1 MLGGADNPNGELPS
15 YITGA
20 DKMPPMKLNARQ
32 VDAAKPREK
41 AYKLADGA
49 GLYLEVVPSGSR
61 YWRMK
66 YRFNGKEKRMAFGVY
81 PAVSLAQ
88 ARALRDEA
96 KKKLAEGI
104 DPSFAKKEEKLVR
117 DVQLNNTFQAVAL
130 EWHGTKVSR
139 WSEGYASDIIEAFN
153 KDIFPYIGL
162 QPVNEIKPLVLLN
175 VLRRME
181 SRGATEK
188 AKKVRQR
195 CSEVFRYAIV
205 TGRAEYNT
213 AADLTSAMS
222 GHESKHY
229 PFLTVEE
236 LPDFF
241 KALSSYTGSPLVV
254 LAARLLILTGVRTG
268 ELRGAFWSEFD
279 LEKAVWEIPAER
291 MKMKRPHLVPLS
303 TQALEIVQ
311 QLKVMSGQYPLVFP
325 GRNDPRKTMSEASI
339 NQVFKRIGYTG
350 KVTGHGFRHT
360 MSTILHEEGFNTTW
374 IETQLAHVD
383 KNAIRGTYNHALY
396 LEGRREMMQWYAD
409 YIDKVGRG
417 ALRSAS

>member
-1 MLGGADNPNGELPS
+1 
-15 YITGA
+15 
-20 DKMPPMKLNARQ
+20 MKLNARQ
-32 VDAAKPREK
+32 VDTAKPREK
-41 AYKLADGA
+41 AYQLADGA
-49 GLYLEVVPSGSR
+49 GLYPEVVPSGSR

-66 YRFNGKEKRMAFGVY
+66 YRFNGKEKRLAFGVY

-117 DVQLNNTFQAVAL
+117 DVRLHNTFQAVAL

-153 KDIFPYIGL
+153 KDIFPYIGQ

-205 TGRAEYNT
+205 TGRAEYNP

-241 KALSSYTGSPLVV
+241 KALSGYTGSPLIV

-325 GRNDPRKTMSEASI
+325 GRNDPRKKMSEASI

-360 MSTILHEEGFNTTW
+360 MSTILHEEGFNTAW

-396 LEGRREMMQWYAD
+396 LEGRKEMMQWYGD
-409 YIDKVGRG
+409 YVD
-417 ALRSAS
+417 SCESNN

>member
-1 MLGGADNPNGELPS
+1 
-15 YITGA
+15 
-20 DKMPPMKLNARQ
+20 MKLNARQ

-117 DVQLNNTFQAVAL
+117 DVQLNNTFQEVAL

-153 KDIFPYIGL
+153 KDIFPYIGQ

-195 CSEVFRYAIV
+195 CCEVFRYAIV
-205 TGRAEYNT
+205 TGRAEYNP

-241 KALSSYTGSPLVV
+241 KALSGNTGSPLVV

-268 ELRGAFWSEFD
+268 ELRGAFWSEFE

-311 QLKVMSGQYPLVFP
+311 QLKVMTGQYPLVFP

-360 MSTILHEEGFNTTW
+360 MSTILHEEGFNTAW

-396 LEGRREMMQWYAD
+396 LEGRRKMMQWYGECD
-409 YIDKVGRG
+409 LLPVD
-417 ALRSAS
+417 

>member
-1 MLGGADNPNGELPS
+1 
-15 YITGA
+15 
-20 DKMPPMKLNARQ
+20 MKLNARQ
-32 VDAAKPREK
+32 VDAAKPKEK

-153 KDIFPYIGL
+153 KDIFPYIGQ

-205 TGRAEYNT
+205 TGRAEYNP

-241 KALSSYTGSPLVV
+241 KALSGYTGSPLIV

-291 MKMKRPHLVPLS
+291 MKMKRPHLVLLS

-360 MSTILHEEGFNTTW
+360 MSTILHEEGFNTAW

-396 LEGRREMMQWYAD
+396 LEGRKEMMQWYGD
-409 YIDKVGRG
+409 YVD
-417 ALRSAS
+417 SCESNN

>member
-1 MLGGADNPNGELPS
+1 
-15 YITGA
+15 
-20 DKMPPMKLNARQ
+20 MKLNARQ

-88 ARALRDEA
+88 ARALCDDA

-104 DPSFAKKEEKLVR
+104 DPSLAKKEEKLVR

-153 KDIFPYIGL
+153 KDIFPYIGQ

-175 VLRRME
+175 VLRRIE

-205 TGRAEYNT
+205 TGRAEYNP

-241 KALSSYTGSPLVV
+241 KALAGYTGSPLVV

-350 KVTGHGFRHT
+350 RVTGHGFRHT
-360 MSTILHEEGFNTTW
+360 MSTILHEEGFNTAW

-409 YIDKVGRG
+409 YINANHNSCISLLVNATK
-417 ALRSAS
+417 

>member
-1 MLGGADNPNGELPS
+1 
-15 YITGA
+15 
-20 DKMPPMKLNARQ
+20 MKLNARQ
-32 VDAAKPREK
+32 VDAAKPKEK

-117 DVQLNNTFQAVAL
+117 DVRLHNTFQAVAL

-153 KDIFPYIGL
+153 KDIFPYIGQ

-205 TGRAEYNT
+205 TGRAEYNP

-241 KALSSYTGSPLVV
+241 KALSGYTGSPLIV

-291 MKMKRPHLVPLS
+291 MKMKRPHLVLLS

-360 MSTILHEEGFNTTW
+360 MSTILHEEGFNTAW

-383 KNAIRGTYNHALY
+383 KNAIRGTYNHAQY
-396 LEGRREMMQWYAD
+396 MEGRR
-409 YIDKVGRG
+409 
-417 ALRSAS
+417 

>member
-1 MLGGADNPNGELPS
+1 
-15 YITGA
+15 
-20 DKMPPMKLNARQ
+20 MKLNARQ
-32 VDAAKPREK
+32 VDTAKPREK

-117 DVQLNNTFQAVAL
+117 DVRLHNTFQAVAL

-153 KDIFPYIGL
+153 KDIFPYIGQ

-205 TGRAEYNT
+205 TGRAEYNP

-241 KALSSYTGSPLVV
+241 KALSGYTGSPLIV

-291 MKMKRPHLVPLS
+291 MKMKRPHLVLLS

-360 MSTILHEEGFNTTW
+360 MSTILHEEGFNTAW

-396 LEGRREMMQWYAD
+396 LEGRKEMMQWYGD
-409 YIDKVGRG
+409 YVD
-417 ALRSAS
+417 SCESNN

>member
-1 MLGGADNPNGELPS
+1 
-15 YITGA
+15 
-20 DKMPPMKLNARQ
+20 MKLNARQ

-88 ARALRDEA
+88 ARALRDDA

-153 KDIFPYIGL
+153 KDIFPYIGQ

-188 AKKVRQR
+188 ARKVRQR

-205 TGRAEYNT
+205 TGRAEYNP

-241 KALSSYTGSPLVV
+241 KALSGYTGSPLVV

-279 LEKAVWEIPAER
+279 LEKAVWEIPADR

-311 QLKVMSGQYPLVFP
+311 QLKVMSGQYPLMFP

-360 MSTILHEEGFNTTW
+360 MSTILHEEGFNTAW

-383 KNAIRGTYNHALY
+383 KNAIRGTYNHAQY
-396 LEGRREMMQWYAD
+396 LEGRREMMQWYSD
-409 YIDKVGRG
+409 YLK
-417 ALRSAS
+417 LL

>member
-1 MLGGADNPNGELPS
+1 
-15 YITGA
+15 
-20 DKMPPMKLNARQ
+20 MKLNARQ
-32 VDAAKPREK
+32 VDTAKPREK
-41 AYKLADGA
+41 AYQLADGA
-49 GLYLEVVPSGSR
+49 GLYPEVVPSGSR

-66 YRFNGKEKRMAFGVY
+66 YRFNGKEKRLAFGVY

-117 DVQLNNTFQAVAL
+117 DVRLHNTFQAVAL

-153 KDIFPYIGL
+153 KDIFPYIGQ

-205 TGRAEYNT
+205 TGRAEYNP

-241 KALSSYTGSPLVV
+241 KALSGYTGSPLIV

-360 MSTILHEEGFNTTW
+360 MSTILHEEGFNTAW

-396 LEGRREMMQWYAD
+396 LEGRKEMMQWY
-409 YIDKVGRG
+409 G
-417 ALRSAS
+417 

>member
-1 MLGGADNPNGELPS
+1 
-15 YITGA
+15 
-20 DKMPPMKLNARQ
+20 MKLNARQ

-153 KDIFPYIGL
+153 KDIFPYIGQ

-188 AKKVRQR
+188 ARKVRQR

-205 TGRAEYNT
+205 TGRAEYNP

-241 KALSSYTGSPLVV
+241 KALTGYTGSPLVV

-360 MSTILHEEGFNTTW
+360 MSTTLHKEGFNSAW

-383 KNAIRGTYNHALY
+383 KNAIRGTYNHAQY
-396 LEGRREMMQWYAD
+396 LEGRREMMQWYGNYLYNLIVD
-409 YIDKVGRG
+409 RDGSISFPHLKTINM
-417 ALRSAS
+417 

>member
-1 MLGGADNPNGELPS
+1 
-15 YITGA
+15 
-20 DKMPPMKLNARQ
+20 MKLNARQ

-153 KDIFPYIGL
+153 KDIFPYIGQL
-162 QPVNEIKPLVLLN
+162 PVNDIKPLVLLN

-181 SRGATEK
+181 NRGATEK

-205 TGRAEYNT
+205 TGRAEYNP

-241 KALSSYTGSPLVV
+241 KALTGYTGSPLVV

-360 MSTILHEEGFNTTW
+360 MSTILHEEGFNTAW

-383 KNAIRGTYNHALY
+383 KNAIRGTYNHAQY
-396 LEGRREMMQWYAD
+396 MEGRREMMQWYGD
-409 YIDKVGRG
+409 YLNILEFTTGTILKYVDNKY
-417 ALRSAS
+417 

>member
-1 MLGGADNPNGELPS
+1 
-15 YITGA
+15 
-20 DKMPPMKLNARQ
+20 
-32 VDAAKPREK
+32 
-41 AYKLADGA
+41 
-49 GLYLEVVPSGSR
+49 
-61 YWRMK
+61 
-66 YRFNGKEKRMAFGVY
+66 
-81 PAVSLAQ
+81 
-88 ARALRDEA
+88 
-96 KKKLAEGI
+96 
-104 DPSFAKKEEKLVR
+104 
-117 DVQLNNTFQAVAL
+117 
-130 EWHGTKVSR
+130 
-139 WSEGYASDIIEAFN
+139 
-153 KDIFPYIGL
+153 
-162 QPVNEIKPLVLLN
+162 
-175 VLRRME
+175 ME

-205 TGRAEYNT
+205 TGRAEYNP

-241 KALSSYTGSPLVV
+241 KALAGYTGSPLVV

-279 LEKAVWEIPAER
+279 LEKQCGKSCRAYEDETASPCTPLYPSAGNRTATQR
-291 MKMKRPHLVPLS
+291 M
-303 TQALEIVQ
+303 T
-311 QLKVMSGQYPLVFP
+311 GQYPLVFP

-360 MSTILHEEGFNTTW
+360 MSTILHEEGFNTAW

-409 YIDKVGRG
+409 CIDNISKFNLIIDYKFTYVLTYSFDRVKKK
-417 ALRSAS
+417 

>member
-1 MLGGADNPNGELPS
+1 
-15 YITGA
+15 
-20 DKMPPMKLNARQ
+20 MKLNARQ

-88 ARALRDEA
+88 ARALRDDA

-104 DPSFAKKEEKLVR
+104 DPSLAKKEEKLVR

-153 KDIFPYIGL
+153 KDIFPYIGQ

-175 VLRRME
+175 VLRRIE

-205 TGRAEYNT
+205 TGRAEYNP
-213 AADLTSAMS
+213 AADLTSTMS

-241 KALSSYTGSPLVV
+241 KALAGYTGSPLVV

-350 KVTGHGFRHT
+350 RVTGHGFRHT
-360 MSTILHEEGFNTTW
+360 MSTILHEEGFNTAW

-409 YIDKVGRG
+409 YINANHNSCISLLVNATK
-417 ALRSAS
+417 

>member
-1 MLGGADNPNGELPS
+1 
-15 YITGA
+15 
-20 DKMPPMKLNARQ
+20 MKLNARQ

-117 DVQLNNTFQAVAL
+117 DVQLSNTFQAVAL

-139 WSEGYASDIIEAFN
+139 WSEGYASDIVEAFN
-153 KDIFPYIGL
+153 KDIFPYIGQ

-181 SRGATEK
+181 NRGATEK

-205 TGRAEYNT
+205 TGRAEYNP

-241 KALSSYTGSPLVV
+241 KALTGYTGSPLVV

-360 MSTILHEEGFNTTW
+360 MSTILHEEGFNTAW

-409 YIDKVGRG
+409 YIGNIGRSR
-417 ALRSAS
+417 LTNVS

>member
-1 MLGGADNPNGELPS
+1 
-15 YITGA
+15 
-20 DKMPPMKLNARQ
+20 MKLNARQ
-32 VDAAKPREK
+32 VDAAKPKEK

-117 DVQLNNTFQAVAL
+117 DVRLHNTFQAVAL

-153 KDIFPYIGL
+153 KDIFPYIGQ

-205 TGRAEYNT
+205 TGRAEYNP
-213 AADLTSAMS
+213 AADLTSTMS

-241 KALSSYTGSPLVV
+241 KALSGYTGSPLIV

-360 MSTILHEEGFNTTW
+360 MSTILHEEGFNTAW

-396 LEGRREMMQWYAD
+396 LEGRKEMMQWYGD
-409 YIDKVGRG
+409 YVD
-417 ALRSAS
+417 SCESNN

>member
-1 MLGGADNPNGELPS
+1 MLCS
-15 YITGA
+15 V
-20 DKMPPMKLNARQ
+20 Q

-66 YRFNGKEKRMAFGVY
+66 YRFNGKEKRIAFGVY

-153 KDIFPYIGL
+153 KDIFPYIGQL
-162 QPVNEIKPLVLLN
+162 PVNDIKPLVLLN

-205 TGRAEYNT
+205 TGRAEYNP

-279 LEKAVWEIPAER
+279 LDKAVWEIPAER

-311 QLKVMSGQYPLVFP
+311 QLKVITGQYPLVFP
-325 GRNDPRKTMSEASI
+325 RRNDPRKTMSEASI
-339 NQVFKRIGYTG
+339 NQVFKRIGYKG

-360 MSTILHEEGFNTTW
+360 MSTILHEEGFNTAW

-383 KNAIRGTYNHALY
+383 KNAIRGTYNHAQY
-396 LEGRREMMQWYAD
+396 LEGRRDMMQWYAD
-409 YIDKVGRG
+409 YIDNISKFKLIIG
-417 ALRSAS
+417 L

>member
-1 MLGGADNPNGELPS
+1 
-15 YITGA
+15 
-20 DKMPPMKLNARQ
+20 MKLNARQ

-130 EWHGTKVSR
+130 EWHGTKVAR

-153 KDIFPYIGL
+153 KDIFPYIGQ

-205 TGRAEYNT
+205 TGRAEYNP

-241 KALSSYTGSPLVV
+241 KALAGYTGSPLVV

-279 LEKAVWEIPAER
+279 LEKAVWEIPADR

-311 QLKVMSGQYPLVFP
+311 QLKVMTGQYPLVFP

-360 MSTILHEEGFNTTW
+360 MSTILHEEGFNTAW

-396 LEGRREMMQWYAD
+396 LD
-409 YIDKVGRG
+409 G
-417 ALRSAS
+417 ALLNKSDFG

>member
-1 MLGGADNPNGELPS
+1 MRQGDERGLEL
-15 YITGA
+15 A
-20 DKMPPMKLNARQ
+20 ARQ

-49 GLYLEVVPSGSR
+49 GLYLEIVPSGSR

-81 PAVSLAQ
+81 PTVSLAQ

-153 KDIFPYIGL
+153 KDIFPYIGQ

-205 TGRAEYNT
+205 TGRAEYNP
-213 AADLTSAMS
+213 AADLTSVMS

-241 KALSSYTGSPLVV
+241 KALAGYTGSPLVV

-268 ELRGAFWSEFD
+268 ELRGASWSEFD

-311 QLKVMSGQYPLVFP
+311 QLKVMTGQYPLVFP

-360 MSTILHEEGFNTTW
+360 MSTILHEEGFNTAW

-409 YIDKVGRG
+409 YIDNIVKLVM
-417 ALRSAS
+417 LPTY

>member
-1 MLGGADNPNGELPS
+1 
-15 YITGA
+15 
-20 DKMPPMKLNARQ
+20 MKLNARQ
-32 VDAAKPREK
+32 VDAAKPRDK

-130 EWHGTKVSR
+130 EWHSTKVSR

-153 KDIFPYIGL
+153 KDIFPYIGQ

-205 TGRAEYNT
+205 TGRAEYNP

-241 KALSSYTGSPLVV
+241 KALSGYTGSPLVV

-279 LEKAVWEIPAER
+279 LEKAVWEIPADR

-311 QLKVMSGQYPLVFP
+311 QLKVML
-325 GRNDPRKTMSEASI
+325 
-339 NQVFKRIGYTG
+339 
-350 KVTGHGFRHT
+350 
-360 MSTILHEEGFNTTW
+360 
-374 IETQLAHVD
+374 
-383 KNAIRGTYNHALY
+383 
-396 LEGRREMMQWYAD
+396 
-409 YIDKVGRG
+409 
-417 ALRSAS
+417 

>member
-1 MLGGADNPNGELPS
+1 
-15 YITGA
+15 
-20 DKMPPMKLNARQ
+20 MKLNARQ

-153 KDIFPYIGL
+153 KDIFPYIGQ
-162 QPVNEIKPLVLLN
+162 QPVNDIKPLVLLN

-181 SRGATEK
+181 NRGATEK

-205 TGRAEYNT
+205 TGRAEYNP

-222 GHESKHY
+222 GHESKYY

-241 KALSSYTGSPLVV
+241 KALSGYTGSPLIV

-360 MSTILHEEGFNTTW
+360 MSTILHEEGFNTAW

-396 LEGRREMMQWYAD
+396 LEGRKEMMQWYGD
-409 YIDKVGRG
+409 YVD
-417 ALRSAS
+417 SCESNN

>member
-1 MLGGADNPNGELPS
+1 
-15 YITGA
+15 
-20 DKMPPMKLNARQ
+20 MKLNARQ

-88 ARALRDEA
+88 ARALRDDA
-96 KKKLAEGI
+96 KKNLAEGI
-104 DPSFAKKEEKLVR
+104 DPSLAKKEEKLVR

-153 KDIFPYIGL
+153 KDIFPYIGQ

-175 VLRRME
+175 VLRRIE

-205 TGRAEYNT
+205 TGRAEYNP

-241 KALSSYTGSPLVV
+241 KALAGYTGSPLVV

-350 KVTGHGFRHT
+350 RVTGHGFRHT
-360 MSTILHEEGFNTTW
+360 MSTILHEEGFNTAW

-409 YIDKVGRG
+409 YINANHNSCISLLVNATK
-417 ALRSAS
+417 

>member
-1 MLGGADNPNGELPS
+1 
-15 YITGA
+15 
-20 DKMPPMKLNARQ
+20 MKLNARQ
-32 VDAAKPREK
+32 VDAAKPKEK

-66 YRFNGKEKRMAFGVY
+66 YRFNGKEKRLAFGVY

-153 KDIFPYIGL
+153 KDIFPYIGQ

-205 TGRAEYNT
+205 TGRAEYNP

-241 KALSSYTGSPLVV
+241 KALSGYTGSPLIV

-291 MKMKRPHLVPLS
+291 MKMKRPHLVRLS

-311 QLKVMSGQYPLVFP
+311 QLKVMTGQYPLVFP

-360 MSTILHEEGFNTTW
+360 MSTILHEEGFNTAW
-374 IETQLAHVD
+374 IETQLAHLD
-383 KNAIRGTYNHALY
+383 KNAIRGTYNHAQY
-396 LEGRREMMQWYAD
+396 MEGRREMMQWYSD
-409 YIDKVGRG
+409 YLK
-417 ALRSAS
+417 LL

>member
-1 MLGGADNPNGELPS
+1 
-15 YITGA
+15 
-20 DKMPPMKLNARQ
+20 MKLNARQ
-32 VDAAKPREK
+32 VDAAKPKEK

-117 DVQLNNTFQAVAL
+117 DVRLHNTFQAVAL

-153 KDIFPYIGL
+153 KDIFPYIGQ

-205 TGRAEYNT
+205 TGRAEYNP

-241 KALSSYTGSPLVV
+241 KALSGYTGSPLIV

-291 MKMKRPHLVPLS
+291 MKMKRPHLVLLS

-350 KVTGHGFRHT
+350 KVTRHGFRHT
-360 MSTILHEEGFNTTW
+360 MSTILHEEGFNTAW

-383 KNAIRGTYNHALY
+383 KNAIRGTYNHAQY
-396 LEGRREMMQWYAD
+396 MEGRREMMQWYSD
-409 YIDKVGRG
+409 YLK
-417 ALRSAS
+417 LL

>member
-1 MLGGADNPNGELPS
+1 
-15 YITGA
+15 
-20 DKMPPMKLNARQ
+20 MKLNARQ
-32 VDAAKPREK
+32 VDAAKPKEK

-117 DVQLNNTFQAVAL
+117 DVRLHNTFQAVAL

-153 KDIFPYIGL
+153 KDIFPYIGQ

-205 TGRAEYNT
+205 TGRAEYNP

-241 KALSSYTGSPLVV
+241 KALSGYTGSPLIV

-268 ELRGAFWSEFD
+268 ELRGAFWSEFY

-291 MKMKRPHLVPLS
+291 MKMKRPHLVLLS

-360 MSTILHEEGFNTTW
+360 MSTILHEEGFNTAW

-396 LEGRREMMQWYAD
+396 LEGRKEMMQWYGD
-409 YIDKVGRG
+409 YVD
-417 ALRSAS
+417 SCESNN

>member
-1 MLGGADNPNGELPS
+1 
-15 YITGA
+15 
-20 DKMPPMKLNARQ
+20 MKLNARQ
-32 VDAAKPREK
+32 VDTAKPREK
-41 AYKLADGA
+41 AYQLADGA
-49 GLYLEVVPSGSR
+49 GLYPEVVPSGSR

-66 YRFNGKEKRMAFGVY
+66 YRFNGKEKRLAFGVY

-117 DVQLNNTFQAVAL
+117 DVRLHNTFQAVAL
-130 EWHGTKVSR
+130 EWHGTKVNR

-153 KDIFPYIGL
+153 KDIFPYIGQ

-205 TGRAEYNT
+205 TGRAEYNP

-241 KALSSYTGSPLVV
+241 KALSGYTGSPLIV

-360 MSTILHEEGFNTTW
+360 MSTILHEEGFNTAW

-396 LEGRREMMQWYAD
+396 LEGRKEMMQWYGD
-409 YIDKVGRG
+409 YVD
-417 ALRSAS
+417 SCESNN

>member
-1 MLGGADNPNGELPS
+1 
-15 YITGA
+15 
-20 DKMPPMKLNARQ
+20 MKLNARQ

-88 ARALRDEA
+88 ARALRDDA

-104 DPSFAKKEEKLVR
+104 DPSLAKKEEKLVR

-153 KDIFPYIGL
+153 KDIFPYIGQ

-175 VLRRME
+175 VLRRIE

-205 TGRAEYNT
+205 TGRAEYNP

-241 KALSSYTGSPLVV
+241 KALAGYTGSPLVV

-303 TQALEIVQ
+303 SQALEIVQ

-350 KVTGHGFRHT
+350 RVTGHGFRHT
-360 MSTILHEEGFNTTW
+360 MSTILHEEGFNTAW

-383 KNAIRGTYNHALY
+383 KNAIRGTYNHAGDAANL
-396 LEGRREMMQWYAD
+396 L
-409 YIDKVGRG
+409 I
-417 ALRSAS
+417 

>member
-1 MLGGADNPNGELPS
+1 
-15 YITGA
+15 
-20 DKMPPMKLNARQ
+20 MKLNARQ
-32 VDAAKPREK
+32 VDAAKPKEK

-117 DVQLNNTFQAVAL
+117 DVRLHNTFQAVAL

-153 KDIFPYIGL
+153 KDIFPYIGQL
-162 QPVNEIKPLVLLN
+162 PVNEIKPLVLLN

-205 TGRAEYNT
+205 TGRAEYNP

-241 KALSSYTGSPLVV
+241 KALSGYTGSPLIV

-360 MSTILHEEGFNTTW
+360 MSTILHEEGFNTAW

-396 LEGRREMMQWYAD
+396 LEGRKEMMQWYGD
-409 YIDKVGRG
+409 YVD
-417 ALRSAS
+417 SCESNN

>member
-1 MLGGADNPNGELPS
+1 
-15 YITGA
+15 
-20 DKMPPMKLNARQ
+20 MKLNARQ

-104 DPSFAKKEEKLVR
+104 DPSFAKKEEKMVR

-153 KDIFPYIGL
+153 KDIFPYIGQL
-162 QPVNEIKPLVLLN
+162 PVNEVKPLVLLN

-205 TGRAEYNT
+205 TGRAEYNP

-229 PFLTVEE
+229 PFLTVEA

-241 KALSSYTGSPLVV
+241 KALSAYTGSPLVV
-254 LAARLLILTGVRTG
+254 LAARLMILTGVRTG

-311 QLKVMSGQYPLVFP
+311 QLKIMSGQYPLVFP

-360 MSTILHEEGFNTTW
+360 MSTILHEEGFNTAW

-396 LEGRREMMQWYAD
+396 LEGWGDMMQWYANYMAELQKGETLKRNILETYKIAKRYLD
-409 YIDKVGRG
+409 
-417 ALRSAS
+417 L

>member
-1 MLGGADNPNGELPS
+1 
-15 YITGA
+15 
-20 DKMPPMKLNARQ
+20 MKLNARQ
-32 VDAAKPREK
+32 VDAAKPKEK

-104 DPSFAKKEEKLVR
+104 DPSFAKKEEKRVR
-117 DVQLNNTFQAVAL
+117 DVRLNNTFQAVAL

-153 KDIFPYIGL
+153 KDIFPYIGQL
-162 QPVNEIKPLVLLN
+162 PVNEIKPLVLLN

-205 TGRAEYNT
+205 TGRAEYNP

-241 KALSSYTGSPLVV
+241 KALSGYTGSPLIV

-279 LEKAVWEIPAER
+279 IEKAVWEIPAER

-303 TQALEIVQ
+303 TQALEVVQ

-360 MSTILHEEGFNTTW
+360 MSTILHEEGFNTAW

-409 YIDKVGRG
+409 HIDNIEKYKLIMVLLDN
-417 ALRSAS
+417 LRI

>member
-1 MLGGADNPNGELPS
+1 
-15 YITGA
+15 
-20 DKMPPMKLNARQ
+20 MKLNARQ

-153 KDIFPYIGL
+153 KDIFPYIGQ

-205 TGRAEYNT
+205 TGRAEYNP

-241 KALSSYTGSPLVV
+241 KALSGYTGSPLVV

-303 TQALEIVQ
+303 TQALEIAQ

-360 MSTILHEEGFNTTW
+360 MSTILHEEGFNTAW

-409 YIDKVGRG
+409 FIDTITKPKLKNV
-417 ALRSAS
+417 S

>member
-1 MLGGADNPNGELPS
+1 
-15 YITGA
+15 
-20 DKMPPMKLNARQ
+20 MKLNARQ

-66 YRFNGKEKRMAFGVY
+66 YRFNGKERRMAFGVY

-153 KDIFPYIGL
+153 KDIFPYIGQ

-205 TGRAEYNT
+205 TGRAEYNP

-229 PFLTVEE
+229 PFLTGEE

-268 ELRGAFWSEFD
+268 ELRGAFWSELD

-311 QLKVMSGQYPLVFP
+311 QLKVMSGHYPLVFP

-350 KVTGHGFRHT
+350 RVTGHGFRHT
-360 MSTILHEEGFNTTW
+360 MSTILHEEGFNTAW

-409 YIDKVGRG
+409 YIDNIGKNKLII
-417 ALRSAS
+417 AL

>member
-1 MLGGADNPNGELPS
+1 
-15 YITGA
+15 
-20 DKMPPMKLNARQ
+20 MKLNARQ

-130 EWHGTKVSR
+130 EWHGMKVSR

-153 KDIFPYIGL
+153 KDIFPYIGQ

-205 TGRAEYNT
+205 TGRAEYNP

-241 KALSSYTGSPLVV
+241 KALSGYTGSPLVV

-291 MKMKRPHLVPLS
+291 MKMKRPHLIPLS

-360 MSTILHEEGFNTTW
+360 MSTILHEEGFNTAW

-409 YIDKVGRG
+409 YIDNIGKFN
-417 ALRSAS
+417 LIIAS

>member
-1 MLGGADNPNGELPS
+1 
-15 YITGA
+15 
-20 DKMPPMKLNARQ
+20 MKLNARQ

-41 AYKLADGA
+41 AYKLTDGA

-153 KDIFPYIGL
+153 KDIFPYIGQ

-181 SRGATEK
+181 NRGATEK

-205 TGRAEYNT
+205 TGRAEYNP

-241 KALSSYTGSPLVV
+241 KALSGYTGSPLVV

-279 LEKAVWEIPAER
+279 LEKAVWEIPADR

-339 NQVFKRIGYTG
+339 NQLFKRIGYTG

-360 MSTILHEEGFNTTW
+360 MSTILHEEGFNTAW

-409 YIDKVGRG
+409 YIEASLTKVI
-417 ALRSAS
+417 

>member
-1 MLGGADNPNGELPS
+1 
-15 YITGA
+15 
-20 DKMPPMKLNARQ
+20 MKLNARQ

-49 GLYLEVVPSGSR
+49 GLYLEVAPSGSR

-88 ARALRDEA
+88 ARALRDQA

-153 KDIFPYIGL
+153 KDIFPYIGQ

-205 TGRAEYNT
+205 TGRAEYNP

-241 KALSSYTGSPLVV
+241 KALAGYTGSPLVV

-360 MSTILHEEGFNTTW
+360 MSTILHEEGFNTAW

-409 YIDKVGRG
+409 HINANHNSCISLLVKQW
-417 ALRSAS
+417 

>member
-1 MLGGADNPNGELPS
+1 
-15 YITGA
+15 
-20 DKMPPMKLNARQ
+20 MKLNARQ

-88 ARALRDEA
+88 ARALRDDA

-104 DPSFAKKEEKLVR
+104 DPSLAKKEEKLVR

-153 KDIFPYIGL
+153 KDIFPYIGQ

-175 VLRRME
+175 VLRRIE

-205 TGRAEYNT
+205 TGRAEYNP

-241 KALSSYTGSPLVV
+241 KALAGYTGSPLVV

-350 KVTGHGFRHT
+350 RVTGHGFRHT
-360 MSTILHEEGFNTTW
+360 MSTILHEEGFNTAW
-374 IETQLAHVD
+374 IKTQLAHVD

-409 YIDKVGRG
+409 YINANHNSCISLLVNATK
-417 ALRSAS
+417 